1 MRRAGL
7 ALILATAALAW
18 PGVGALAAAGPT
30 VIATSEPDDVF
41 RPANVTIAVGQTVHW
56 HNHDGKH
63 NVRFNAS
70 GKRIGGD
77 PIAHTATDTR
87 WDAQFTFNK
96 AGTFRYYCE
105 EHSDGQFGMVGKV
118 VVKSPD
124 HKAPVI
130 SSLRTEPTKF
140 CTNKSQNCTKRGTKI
155 KFTLSEAAKVTADVK
170 RDKPNASRKQIFANR
185 QLKAGARSIDY
196 AGKDLAPGVYV
207 LRLRAKDAAGNAAQP
222 KTTKFTVKAKG

>member
-7 ALILATAALAW
+7 ILVLAIAALAW
-18 PGVGALAAAGPT
+18 AGVGALAAGPT
-30 VIATSEPDDVF
+30 VTATSDGGDAFVPST
-41 RPANVTIAVGQTVHW
+41 VTINVGQTVHW
-56 HNHDGKH
+56 HNRDGDH

-70 GKRIGGD
+70 GQRIGGD
-77 PIAHTATDTR
+77 PALHMPSNAN

-105 EHSDGQFGMVGKV
+105 EHSDGEFGMVGKV
-118 VVKSPD
+118 VVKAPD

-130 SSLRTEPTKF
+130 SQLRTEPAKF

-155 KFTLSEAAKVTADVK
+155 KFSLSEAAKVTADVK
-170 RDKPNASRKQIFANR
+170 RDKPNASRKLIFENR

-222 KTTKFTVKAKG
+222 KTTKFTVKVKG